1 MSLAHERIGQ
11 SSRSS
16 HLPNFDH
23 LVIEAFAKHLADPNN
38 VMETNKQYSNLPQV
52 SRLFWRHSIE
62 GHAGSRTLVKT

>member
-1 MSLAHERIGQ
+1 MSLAHERVGQ

-23 LVIEAFAKHLADPNN
+23 FVIEAFAKHLADPNN
-38 VMETNKQYSNLPQV
+38 VTEADEQYGDQPQV

-62 GHAGSRTLVKT
+62 GPAGSRKLVKT